1 MEGMMMEKHT
11 NLRRLG
17 GEEPDYLTPPMLTPA
32 QIERIY
38 GANVGADKR
47 ERSFGRSAFSAL
59 CRRAARQRPVEG
71 F

>member
-1 MEGMMMEKHT
+1 MTEKRT

-17 GEEPDYLTPPMLTPA
+17 GEEPDYLTPPVLTPA

-38 GANVGADKR
+38 GAKAGVDKR

-59 CRRAARQRPVEG
+59 RRRAARQRPV
-71 F
+71 